1 MLEES
6 PASGIKPIHPHH
18 VIRTLFAS
26 LFGTI
31 AMALILV
38 SIVVVWL
45 NRTLTDTNTYVSTV
59 APLVTKPAIQ
69 NYVAQQASGQL
80 ISNAPIT
87 DLAQTL
93 LPASV
98 TANQTNEQLQT
109 LVRPIVV
116 SSVLQVIKSSS
127 FAAVWQ
133 STNQTAHAALVK
145 QLDANS
151 SDLTLDLHPLVTSVI
166 TELGTTQL
174 APAISHISIPADAG
188 KLDLTGS
195 SIDKIHHYYV
205 LFKQLTIVI
214 VCATLLAIILCVIVS
229 VHHFKTARRIV
240 IGTGIIALVLALL
253 IAVPGYIFESAS
265 DSQQSAIVAIGQTL
279 THNLMIV
286 MFIVAGVCLLGGIA
300 SEIYSH
306 IRHKNQK
313 TT

>member
-6 PASGIKPIHPHH
+6 SAPNTKPVHKHH

-59 APLVTKPAIQ
+59 SPLVAKPAIQ
-69 NYVAQQASGQL
+69 NYVAQQASQQL
-80 ISNAPIT
+80 ISNAPIA

-127 FAAVWQ
+127 FAEVWQ
-133 STNQTAHAALVK
+133 STNQTAHAALVT

-151 SDLTLDLHPLVTSVI
+151 ADLSLDLSPLVTNVI
-166 TELGTTQL
+166 TQLGTTQL
-174 APAISHISIPADAG
+174 APAISHISIPTGTG

-205 LFKQLTIVI
+205 LFKQVTLVI
-214 VCATLLAIILCVIVS
+214 VGATLLAIVLCVIIS

-253 IAVPGYIFESAS
+253 IAVPGYVFESSS

-286 MFIVAGVCLLGGIA
+286 MFILAGVCILGGIG

-306 IRHKNQK
+306 VHRKL
-313 TT
+313 TE